1 MLRISETTN
10 SQDHRV
16 LLLEG
21 KICRQWLD
29 ELRTEIDRSVKS
41 GDPLILDFSR
51 VTYIDEEGARL
62 INRLPEEKVEK
73 KNCSLFIR
81 TMLGAETRGAK

>member
-10 SQDHRV
+10 NQDHRV

-21 KICRQWLD
+21 KVCRQWLG
-29 ELRTEIDRSVKS
+29 ELRTEIDRSMKS
-41 GDPLILDFSR
+41 GESLVLDFSK
-51 VTYIDEEGARL
+51 VTFIDEEGARL

-81 TMLGAETRGAK
+81 TMLDAETRGEK

>member
-1 MLRISETTN
+1 MLRISEILD

-21 KICRQWLD
+21 KVCRQWLD
-29 ELRTEIDRSVKS
+29 ELRTEIDRSVKA
-41 GDPLILDFSR
+41 GEQLVLDFSK

-73 KNCSLFIR
+73 RNCSLFIR
-81 TMLGAETRGAK
+81 TMLSSEMRGEK